1 MDTLALSAGIALTIT
16 IIVELG
22 VRTMLLIPNAIHTI
36 LEKGRREGEE
46 KGEQRLLDRMV
57 KEAYITEEQRKQ
69 IESNGRGK

>member
-1 MDTLALSAGIALTIT
+1 MDALALSAGIALTVT

-36 LEKGRREGEE
+36 LERGRREGEE
-46 KGEQRLLDRMV
+46 KLLDRLV
-57 KEAYITEEQRKQ
+57 KEAVITEEQRKQ